1 MKVALVIQD
10 LFRQGAQY
18 VTALVARGFVQR
30 GYEVDLVVSKVH
42 RDLECDRPDLKPFEV
57 PSAVRWIHL
66 KDRKASRNV
75 LELAR
80 YFKREKPDVVF
91 TMSTNYD
98 EAVGLAMWLLCEKA
112 RPKFLPVEHGAYME
126 RSVRLSMA
134 QRLRQWAWCR
144 HVDLQ
149 LAVSEGVRRA
159 LVNVRHRF
167 LEDKV
172 FVVNNPAID
181 EYFWQKLS
189 GAAQHPWLKEKGGKV
204 FVAAGSHVAV
214 KRYDMLIRA
223 FARLADQ
230 SARLIIFGEGDE
242 TENYKKLIAELG
254 VQDRVSLPGFAENLP
269 AEIKAADAFVVSSQS
284 ESFSI
289 VLVEALAAGTP
300 VVSTDCPLGPPEIL
314 QHGKYGLMC
323 TVNDPASLAD
333 ALQRVLGGHAI
344 RPPREAWEKYTL
356 DKVMDNYECAI
367 WRVMEERK

>member
-1 MKVALVIQD
+1 MRVSLIIQD

-18 VTALVARGFVQR
+18 VTAVVARGFVQR
-30 GYEVDLVVSKVH
+30 GHDVDLVVSKVH
-42 RDLECDRPDLKPFEV
+42 RDLVRDRPDLKPFEV
-57 PSAVRWIHL
+57 PGAVRWIYL

-80 YFKREKPDVVF
+80 YFKKEKPDVVF

-98 EAVGLAMWLLCEKA
+98 VATGLAMWLCGKG

-126 RSVRLSMA
+126 RLVHLTA
-134 QRLRQWAWCR
+134 VQRLRQWAWCR

-149 LAVSEGVRRA
+149 LAVSEGVKQA
-159 LVNVRHRF
+159 LVNVRQRF
-167 LEDKV
+167 PEEKV

-181 EYFWQKLS
+181 ENFWQKLA
-189 GAAQHPWLKEKGGKV
+189 GTAQHPWLKEKTGRV

-214 KRYDMLIRA
+214 KRYDTLIRA

-230 SARLIIFGEGDE
+230 SARLIIFGEGPE

-254 VQDRVSLPGFAENLP
+254 AQDRVSLPGFADNLP

-300 VVSTDCPLGPPEIL
+300 VVSTNCPLGPPEIL
-314 QHGKYGLMC
+314 QHGRYGLMC
-323 TVNDPASLAD
+323 AVDDPGSLAD
-333 ALQRVLGGHAI
+333 ALQKVLDGHAI
-344 RPPREAWEKYTL
+344 CPPREAWEKYTL

-367 WRVMEERK
+367 RRVMEAQK

>member
-1 MKVALVIQD
+1 MKIALIIQD

-18 VTALVARGFVQR
+18 VTAVVARGFVQR
-30 GYEVDLVVSKVH
+30 GYDVDLVVSKVH
-42 RDLECDRPDLKPFEV
+42 RDLERDRPDLKPFEV
-57 PSAVRWIHL
+57 PGAVRWIHL

-91 TMSTNYD
+91 SMSTNYD
-98 EAVGLAMWLLCEKA
+98 EAVGMAMWLCGER

-126 RSVRLSMA
+126 LPVHLSLMR
-134 QRLRQWAWCR
+134 RLRRWVWCR

-149 LAVSEGVRRA
+149 LAVSEGVKQA
-159 LVNVRHRF
+159 LVNVRRRF
-167 LEDKV
+167 PEDKV

-181 EYFWQKLS
+181 ENYWQKLS
-189 GAAQHPWLKEKGGKV
+189 GAARHPWLKEKTGKV

-214 KRYDMLIRA
+214 KRYDVLIQA
-223 FARLADQ
+223 FSRLLDQ
-230 SARLIIFGEGDE
+230 SARLIIFGEGDQ
-242 TENYKKLIAELG
+242 TESYKNLIAELG
-254 VQDRVSLPGFAENLP
+254 LQDRVSLPGFAGNLP
-269 AEIKAADAFVVSSQS
+269 AEIKVADAFVVSSQS

-314 QHGKYGLMC
+314 RHGKYGLMC
-323 TVNDPASLAD
+323 AVNDPVALAD
-333 ALQRVLGGHAI
+333 TLQKVVDGQMI
-344 RPPREAWEKYTL
+344 RPPREAWEKYAL

-367 WRVMEERK
+367 RRVMEENYP

>member
-1 MKVALVIQD
+1 MKISLIIQD

-18 VTALVARGFVQR
+18 VTAIVARGFVQR
-30 GYEVDLVVSKVH
+30 GYDVDLVVSKVH
-42 RDLECDRPDLKPFEV
+42 RDLERERPDLKAFEV
-57 PSAVRWIHL
+57 PWAARWIHL
-66 KDRKASRNV
+66 KDRKASHNV
-75 LELAR
+75 FELAR

-91 TMSTNYD
+91 SMSTNYD
-98 EAVGLAMWLLCEKA
+98 LAVGLAMWLCGRR

-126 RSVRLSMA
+126 RPVRLNMM
-134 QRLRQWAWCR
+134 QRLRRWAWCR

-149 LAVSEGVRRA
+149 LAVSEGVKSA

-167 LEDKV
+167 PEDKV

-181 EYFWQKLS
+181 EHFWQKLS
-189 GAAQHPWLKEKGGKV
+189 GAPQHPWLKEKVGKV

-214 KRYDMLIRA
+214 KRYDTLIRA
-223 FARLADQ
+223 FARLKDQ
-230 SARLIIFGEGDE
+230 SARLIIFGEGSE

-323 TVNDPASLAD
+323 AVNDPASLAD
-333 ALQRVLGGHAI
+333 ALQKVLDGHAI

-367 WRVMEERK
+367 RRVMEERK